1 MENTTYLQSQET
13 TKKPRATF
21 ILIYIAYIVCFL
33 DRSAIN
39 IALSYIGKD
48 FHLSTTTLGVVA
60 SAFFFS
66 YSLMQIPGGW
76 LTDKFGTRNTVI
88 VAITMW
94 SIFTVFTGFAWSLAS
109 LIVIRIL
116 FGLGEGAFP
125 SASLK
130 QVAEEFSY
138 NSRSQATSA
147 MISSNYVGAA
157 IAPVIIAP
165 IIATA
170 GWRGAF
176 HLLGIVGIVFVI
188 VYFFVMK
195 PKQVAKQKAAGIKR
209 NKIKWS
215 EVLTN
220 KLIWQFFIVVFG
232 LSSVTKGLDSW
243 MPTYLLQARHINLAG
258 VAWMVPLPSLAAGV
272 GALTSGFIMI
282 KWFDGKEK
290 WLIALTSLLAT
301 IFMFGMYKS
310 TSVGAVITFEVF
322 TYLFKSVAFSSSFAF
337 FAKLMT
343 KGAYG
348 SSIGIVN
355 FGGQLSGFIAP
366 ILIGYLVQVFGG
378 SYSAAFL
385 YLVAAAAV
393 AFIAALT
400 FNEKKIAEYKNNVI
414 SSQESED

>member
-1 MENTTYLQSQET
+1 MEKSTISYIQSGV
-13 TKKPRATF
+13 KKPRATF
-21 ILIYIAYIVCFL
+21 ILLYIAYIVCFL

-39 IALSYIGKD
+39 IALSYIGSD

-76 LTDKFGTRNTVI
+76 LTDKFGTKITVI

-94 SIFTVFTGFAWSLAS
+94 SIFTVLTGFAWSLAS
-109 LIVIRIL
+109 LLVIRIL

-138 NSRSQATSA
+138 KNRSQATSG
-147 MISSNYVGAA
+147 MISSNYVGTA
-157 IAPVIIAP
+157 IAPVVIAP
-165 IIATA
+165 IIAFM

-176 HLLGIVGIVFVI
+176 HILGIVGLVFVV

-195 PKQVAKQKAAGIKR
+195 SKQNTVTSQNDKR
-209 NKIKWS
+209 PKIKWS
-215 EVLTN
+215 TVLEN
-220 KLIWQFFIVVFG
+220 KMIWQFFIVVFG

-258 VAWMVPLPSLAAGV
+258 VAWMVPLPSVAAGI
-272 GALTSGFIMI
+272 GAVASGFIMI
-282 KWFDGKEK
+282 KWFNGKEK
-290 WLIALTSLLAT
+290 WLIAFSSLLAT
-301 IFMFGMYKS
+301 AFMFGMYRA
-310 TSVGAVITFEVF
+310 TSVGAVISFEVF
-322 TYLFKSVAFSSSFAF
+322 TYLFKSIAFSSSFAF

-343 KGAYG
+343 ESAYG

-355 FGGQLSGFIAP
+355 FGGQLAGFVAP
-366 ILIGYLVQVFGG
+366 ILIGFLVQLFGG

-385 YLVAAAAV
+385 FLVVAAGIS
-393 AFIAALT
+393 FIASLT
-400 FNEKKIAEYKNNVI
+400 FNEKKIAKYKENVLM
-414 SSQESED
+414 SQEIEE

>member
-1 MENTTYLQSQET
+1 MENSALSSIQTE
-13 TKKPRATF
+13 TKKPKATF

-48 FHLSTTTLGVVA
+48 FNLSTTTLGVVA

-76 LTDKFGTRNTVI
+76 LTDKFGTRTTVV

-94 SIFTVFTGFAWSLAS
+94 SIFTVFTGFAWSLGS

-138 NSRSQATSA
+138 KSRSQATSG

-165 IIATA
+165 IIASV
-170 GWRGAF
+170 GWRSAF
-176 HLLGIVGIVFVI
+176 HLLGIVGIVFVV

-195 PKQVAKQKAAGIKR
+195 PKQQKEKSTNSKRAKV
-209 NKIKWS
+209 NWS
-215 EVLTN
+215 QVLTN
-220 KLIWQFFIVVFG
+220 KMIWQFFIVVFG
-232 LSSVTKGLDSW
+232 LSSVTKGLDTW

-258 VAWMVPLPSLAAGV
+258 VAWMVPLPSIAAGI
-272 GALTSGFIMI
+272 GAIASGFIMI

-301 IFMFGMYKS
+301 VFMFGMYKA
-310 TSVGAVITFEVF
+310 TSVGAVITFEVI
-322 TYLFKSVAFSSSFAF
+322 TYFFKSIAFSSSFAF
-337 FAKLMT
+337 FARLMT
-343 KGAYG
+343 KNAYG

-355 FGGQLSGFIAP
+355 FGGQLAGFIAP
-366 ILIGYLVQVFGG
+366 ILIGFLVQLFGG

-385 YLVAAAAV
+385 FLVVAAGI
-393 AFIAALT
+393 AFITSLT
-400 FNEKKIAEYKNNVI
+400 FNEKNIEKYKENVVA
-414 SSQESED
+414 SQESED

>member
-1 MENTTYLQSQET
+1 MENSALSNVQTE
-13 TKKPRATF
+13 TKKPKATF

-48 FHLSTTTLGVVA
+48 FNLSTTTLGVVA

-94 SIFTVFTGFAWSLAS
+94 SIFTVFTGFAWSLGS

-138 NSRSQATSA
+138 KSRSQATSG

-165 IIATA
+165 IIASV
-170 GWRGAF
+170 GWRSAF
-176 HLLGIVGIVFVI
+176 HLLGIIGIVFVI

-195 PKQVAKQKAAGIKR
+195 PKQKKAKTTDSKNTKVS
-209 NKIKWS
+209 WS
-215 EVLTN
+215 QVLTN
-220 KLIWQFFIVVFG
+220 KMIWQFFIVVFG
-232 LSSVTKGLDSW
+232 LSSVTKGLDTW

-258 VAWMVPLPSLAAGV
+258 VAWMVPLPSIAAGI
-272 GALTSGFIMI
+272 GAIASGFIMI
-282 KWFDGKEK
+282 KWFDGK
-290 WLIALTSLLAT
+290 
-301 IFMFGMYKS
+301 
-310 TSVGAVITFEVF
+310 
-322 TYLFKSVAFSSSFAF
+322 
-337 FAKLMT
+337 
-343 KGAYG
+343 
-348 SSIGIVN
+348 
-355 FGGQLSGFIAP
+355 
-366 ILIGYLVQVFGG
+366 
-378 SYSAAFL
+378 
-385 YLVAAAAV
+385 
-393 AFIAALT
+393 
-400 FNEKKIAEYKNNVI
+400 
-414 SSQESED
+414 